1 MAQLPLS
8 LPQGVWQ
15 HICVSWTLRDGVWKA
30 YQGGKMRGRGEGLS
44 AWHPIKSGGVLVLGQ
59 EQVSGTVDVN
69 VPYCVCSCVTLL
81 LSLALVQDT
90 LGGRFDASQ
99 ALVGELSLFNL
110 WDRVLSPTEVAAL
123 AACAESAL
131 LGNVVPWTDRDVDVF
146 GGAVKEPLDPCVQT
160 SHPRQ

>member
-1 MAQLPLS
+1 M
-8 LPQGVWQ
+8 
-15 HICVSWTLRDGVWKA
+15 
-30 YQGGKMRGRGEGLS
+30 
-44 AWHPIKSGGVLVLGQ
+44 
-59 EQVSGTVDVN
+59 
-69 VPYCVCSCVTLL
+69 PYCVCPCVTLL
-81 LSLALVQDT
+81 LLLALVQDT

-110 WDRVLSPTEVAAL
+110 WDRVLSPMEVAAL

-146 GGAVKEPLDPCVQT
+146 GGAVKEPVDPCVQT